1 MKNMTFNCN
10 DVIFKQGD
18 FAETMYDV
26 VSGKVGVYADFQTD
40 KEQLLACFGPGETF
54 GEMGMLEVYPRS
66 ATAVALED
74 GTVIAEIAEPELTE
88 YFQNAP
94 EHMITYLTL
103 NMSWVYAMVDM
114 LHTAFGLG
122 MEVVCLPFGATNP
135 RYADAIENYGIS
147 ILFTSM
153 SILDTWNKMMPDID
167 MSKVKVVFMGGAYV
181 SPEFK
186 KSFNDYLRSCGST
199 ARIINGYGLSELGGA
214 CILSPSDR
222 DDDAIGFLLPGF
234 KAKIHDEDEDRF

>member
-94 EHMITYLTL
+94 EKLLNITEVIIECF
-103 NMSWVYAMVDM
+103 SVK
-114 LHTAFGLG
+114 TAFFRDRAYRDLTQRFFFHKLF
-122 MEVVCLPFGATNP
+122 ECL
-135 RYADAIENYGIS
+135 
-147 ILFTSM
+147 
-153 SILDTWNKMMPDID
+153 
-167 MSKVKVVFMGGAYV
+167 
-181 SPEFK
+181 
-186 KSFNDYLRSCGST
+186 
-199 ARIINGYGLSELGGA
+199 
-214 CILSPSDR
+214 
-222 DDDAIGFLLPGF
+222 
-234 KAKIHDEDEDRF
+234 

>member
-94 EHMITYLTL
+94 EMLLNIMRQLSKRIRETNDKYVNACRAIYENEKGAADEAQAEWVRDELQALTKAYEY
-103 NMSWVYAMVDM
+103 N
-114 LHTAFGLG
+114 
-122 MEVVCLPFGATNP
+122 
-135 RYADAIENYGIS
+135 AI
-147 ILFTSM
+147 
-153 SILDTWNKMMPDID
+153 
-167 MSKVKVVFMGGAYV
+167 
-181 SPEFK
+181 
-186 KSFNDYLRSCGST
+186 
-199 ARIINGYGLSELGGA
+199 
-214 CILSPSDR
+214 
-222 DDDAIGFLLPGF
+222 
-234 KAKIHDEDEDRF
+234 